1 MASNVFPLRRSA
13 DPIPDGTTPLL
24 RSDAEMAT
32 DTSARPAPVDSEL
45 FIRNAFAVDP
55 RVGCELLFRQY
66 FAPLCSHAI
75 RFVYDRQVAE
85 DVVAD
90 LFYTLYTKEL
100 YKQIQGSY
108 RAYLFQAVRNRAY
121 NSLRW
126 ELNRQEPLPDDLDRP
141 DLDATQPDRLLQQ
154 DELYRAL
161 EQAVQQ
167 LSPQRQRVF
176 LLSRFEGKSY
186 KEIAAEMSLS
196 PKTVENHLLRAIS
209 TVRQILRQQ
218 KLISWGLLLLT
229 ALA

>member
-1 MASNVFPLRRSA
+1 MPANAFPFRPSP
-13 DPIPDGTTPLL
+13 DPIPGGPPPLL
-24 RSDAEMAT
+24 RSDVVPPVPV
-32 DTSARPAPVDSEL
+32 SADSEL
-45 FIRNAFAVDP
+45 FIRNAFATDP
-55 RVGCELLFRQY
+55 KLGCELLFRQY

-90 LFYTLYTKEL
+90 LFYTFYQKEL
-100 YKQIQGSY
+100 YKQIKGSY
-108 RAYLFQAVRNRAY
+108 RAYLYQAVRNRAY

-126 ELNRQEPLPDDLDRP
+126 ELSRQEPLPDDLDQP
-141 DLDATQPDRLLQQ
+141 DQDAMQPDRLLQQ

-186 KEIAAEMSLS
+186 KEIASEMTLS
-196 PKTVENHLLRAIS
+196 PKTVENHLLQAIS
-209 TVRQILRQQ
+209 TVRQFLRNQ
-218 KLISWGLLLLT
+218 KLISYGLLLLT
-229 ALA
+229 VFA

>member
-1 MASNVFPLRRSA
+1 MSANSFPFRR
-13 DPIPDGTTPLL
+13 IPDPKTLGPDPLV
-24 RSDAEMAT
+24 RN
-32 DTSARPAPVDSEL
+32 DTEPPSEPLARPGLADQEL
-45 FIRNAFAVDP
+45 FIRNAFATDP
-55 RVGCELLFRQY
+55 KVGCELLFRQY

-90 LFYTLYTKEL
+90 LFYTFYQKEL
-100 YKQIQGSY
+100 YRQVTGSY
-108 RAYLFQAVRNRAY
+108 RAYLYQAVRNRAY

-126 ELNRQEPLPDDLDRP
+126 ELNRQETLPDDLDRA
-141 DLDATQPDRLLQQ
+141 DLEATQPDRLLQQ

-186 KEIAAEMSLS
+186 KEIAAEMALS
-196 PKTVENHLLRAIS
+196 PKTVENHLLQAIS
-209 TVRQILRQQ
+209 TVRQFLRQQ
-218 KLISWGLLLLT
+218 KLISWGLLLL
-229 ALA
+229 AVLS

>member
-1 MASNVFPLRRSA
+1 MPANAFPFRPSP
-13 DPIPDGTTPLL
+13 DPNPGGSPPLL
-24 RSDAEMAT
+24 RSDAAT
-32 DTSARPAPVDSEL
+32 PVPVSADSEL

-55 RVGCELLFRQY
+55 KLGCELLFRQY

-90 LFYTLYTKEL
+90 LFYTFYQKEL
-100 YKQIQGSY
+100 YKQIKGSY
-108 RAYLFQAVRNRAY
+108 RAYLYQAVRNRAY

-126 ELNRQEPLPDDLDRP
+126 ELSRQEPLPDDLDQA
-141 DLDATQPDRLLQQ
+141 DQDAMQPDRLLQQ

-186 KEIAAEMSLS
+186 KEIASELTLS
-196 PKTVENHLLRAIS
+196 PKTVENHLLQAIS
-209 TVRQILRQQ
+209 TVRQFLRNQ
-218 KLISWGLLLLT
+218 KLISYGLLLLT
-229 ALA
+229 VFA

>member
-1 MASNVFPLRRSA
+1 MAANVFPFRRSP
-13 DPIPDGTTPLL
+13 DPTTVGPTPLAGDT
-24 RSDAEMAT
+24 DALK
-32 DTSARPAPVDSEL
+32 PVTADNEL
-45 FIRNAFAVDP
+45 FIRNAFAADP
-55 RVGCELLFRQY
+55 KVGCELLFRQY

-90 LFYTLYTKEL
+90 LFYTFYQKEL
-100 YKQIQGSY
+100 YKHIKGSY
-108 RAYLFQAVRNRAY
+108 RAYLYQAVRNRAY

-126 ELNRQEPLPDDLDRP
+126 ELSRQEPLPDDLDQP
-141 DLDATQPDRLLQQ
+141 DLDAMQPDRLLQQ

-186 KEIAAEMSLS
+186 KEIAAEMTLS
-196 PKTVENHLLRAIS
+196 PKTVENHLLQAVS
-209 TVRQILRQQ
+209 TVRQFLRQQ
-218 KLISWGLLLLT
+218 KLIGWSLLLLT
-229 ALA
+229 VLS

>member
-1 MASNVFPLRRSA
+1 MPANAFSFRQP
-13 DPIPDGTTPLL
+13 
-24 RSDAEMAT
+24 T
-32 DTSARPAPVDSEL
+32 DPAPAGPMPLHRTNTNASIGVPADNEL
-45 FIRNAFAVDP
+45 FIRNAFSTDP
-55 RVGCELLFRQY
+55 RLGCELLFRQY

-85 DVVAD
+85 DIVAD
-90 LFYTLYTKEL
+90 LFFTFYQKEL
-100 YKQIQGSY
+100 YKKITGSY
-108 RAYLFQAVRNRAY
+108 RAYLYQAVRNRSY
-121 NSLRW
+121 NCLRW

-196 PKTVENHLLRAIS
+196 PKTVENHLLRSIS
-209 TVRQILRQQ
+209 IVRQLLRQQ
-218 KLISWGLLLLT
+218 KLISCGLILLT
-229 ALA
+229 VLS

>member
-1 MASNVFPLRRSA
+1 MPPNAFPFRRSP
-13 DPIPDGTTPLL
+13 DPASVGPAPLP
-24 RSDAEMAT
+24 RSDAET
-32 DTSARPAPVDSEL
+32 PVPVTADHEL
-45 FIRNAFAVDP
+45 FIRNAFTTDP
-55 RVGCELLFRQY
+55 KLGCELLFRQY

-90 LFYTLYTKEL
+90 LFFTFYQKEL
-100 YKQIQGSY
+100 YKQVKGSY
-108 RAYLFQAVRNRAY
+108 RAYLYQAVRNRAY

-126 ELNRQEPLPDDLDRP
+126 ELSRQETLPDDLDQP
-141 DLDATQPDRLLQQ
+141 DLDAMQPDRLLQQ

-186 KEIAAEMSLS
+186 KEIASEMALS
-196 PKTVENHLLRAIS
+196 PKTVENHLLQAIS
-209 TVRQILRQQ
+209 SVRQFLRQQ
-218 KLISWGLLLLT
+218 KLISVLLLLLT
-229 ALA
+229 VFA

>member
-1 MASNVFPLRRSA
+1 MPANAFPFRRITTPS
-13 DPIPDGTTPLL
+13 PTGPTPLL
-24 RSDAEMAT
+24 RSDTQAAT
-32 DTSARPAPVDSEL
+32 EPLARPAPVDSEL
-45 FIRNAFAVDP
+45 FIRNAFATDP
-55 RVGCELLFRQY
+55 KLGCELLFRQY

-108 RAYLFQAVRNRAY
+108 RAYLYQAVRNRAY

-126 ELNRQEPLPDDLDRP
+126 ELNRREPLPDDLDQP

-161 EQAVQQ
+161 ELAVQQ

-186 KEIAAEMSLS
+186 KEIASELDLS
-196 PKTVENHLLRAIS
+196 PKTVENHLLRAVS
-209 TVRQILRQQ
+209 TVRQLLRQQ
-218 KLISWGLLLLT
+218 KLISCGLFLLM
-229 ALA
+229 ALS

>member
-1 MASNVFPLRRSA
+1 MPSASV
-13 DPIPDGTTPLL
+13 DG
-24 RSDAEMAT
+24 
-32 DTSARPAPVDSEL
+32 EL
-45 FIRNAFAVDP
+45 FIRNAFATDP
-55 RVGCELLFRQY
+55 KLGCELLFRQY

-75 RFVYDRQVAE
+75 RFMYDRQAAE

-90 LFYTLYTKEL
+90 LFYTFYQKEL
-100 YKQIQGSY
+100 YKQIRGSY
-108 RAYLFQAVRNRAY
+108 RAYLYQAVRNRAY

-126 ELNRQEPLPDDLDRP
+126 ELSRQESLPDDLDRA

-186 KEIAAEMSLS
+186 KEIAAEMNLS
-196 PKTVENHLLRAIS
+196 PKTVENHLLRSIS
-209 TVRQILRQQ
+209 TVRQFLRQQ
-218 KLISWGLLLLT
+218 KLISWTLLVLVT
-229 ALA
+229 FS